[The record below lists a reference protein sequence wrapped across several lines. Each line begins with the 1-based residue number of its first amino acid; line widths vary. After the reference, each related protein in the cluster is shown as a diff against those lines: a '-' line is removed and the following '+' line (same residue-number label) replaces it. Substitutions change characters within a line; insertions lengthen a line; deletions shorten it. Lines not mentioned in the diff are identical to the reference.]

1 LLKPCISAAAI
12 SLVAATVAYA
22 QPSSLPGPPAGAP
35 QGWSVSAGAGG
46 LVSPAFRG
54 ASSYLVRPIPALIVR
69 HGDDFALSGLEASY
83 TPLRSGPWSA
93 GAQARFR
100 FGQDEKDNRVD
111 LQGLGDVDFAAEV
124 GGFVRYGQGPLSLKA
139 SFAHDVAGG
148 HGGQVGTLGAIYSL
162 PLQRTRSGPV
172 LLSAGPSV
180 TWASGKFNRAYYGV
194 DAGQSARSG
203 LARYRPGS
211 GLESAGLSANLI
223 APLTSRI
230 TLVAVGGYDRLLDRA
245 ADSPRIRQRGS
256 RDQGTIGLFLTYR
269 IL

>member
-1 LLKPCISAAAI
+1 MSKPAIAAGALLLGAA
-12 SLVAATVAYA
+12 SVAHA
-22 QPSSLPGPPAGAP
+22 QPSSLPGPPAGAG
-35 QGWSVSAGAGG
+35 QGWTASVGAGG

-54 ASSYLVRPIPALIVR
+54 GSSYLVRPIPALIVR

-100 FGQDEKDNRVD
+100 FGQDEADNRVA
-111 LQGLGDVDFAAEV
+111 LRGLGDVGFAAEL
-124 GGFVRYGQGPLSLKA
+124 GGFVRYGAGPVSLKA
-139 SFAHDVAGG
+139 SFAQDVAGG
-148 HGGQVGTLGAIYSL
+148 HDGQVATLGAVYAL
-162 PLQRTRSGPV
+162 PLARTRSGPW

-194 DAGQSARSG
+194 DAAQSARSG
-203 LARYRPGS
+203 LAPYRPGS

-230 TLVAVGGYDRLLDRA
+230 TLVGVAGYDRLLDRA
-245 ADSPRIRQRGS
+245 ADSPRIRQRGA
-256 RDQGTIGLFLTYR
+256 RDQGTVGLFLTYR

>member
-1 LLKPCISAAAI
+1 MLRHSLAAAAA
-12 SLVAATVAYA
+12 SLAAATVAHA
-22 QPSSLPGPPAGAP
+22 QPSSLPGPPTGAP

-46 LVSPAFRG
+46 LVSPAYRG
-54 ASSYLVRPIPALIVR
+54 GSSYLVRPIPALIVR
-69 HGDDFALSGLEASY
+69 HGDDFAVSGLEASY

-100 FGQDEKDNRVD
+100 FGQQEKNNRVA
-111 LQGLGDVDFAAEV
+111 LRGLGDVDFAAEL
-124 GGFVRYGQGPLSLKA
+124 GGFVRYGTGPVSLRA

-148 HGGQVGTLGAIYSL
+148 HGGQVATLGAVYSV
-162 PLQRTRSGPV
+162 PLRRTRSGPV

-194 DAGQSARSG
+194 DAGQAARSG
-203 LARYRPGS
+203 LAAYRPGS

-223 APLTSRI
+223 APLNRRI
-230 TLVAVGGYDRLLDRA
+230 TLVAVGGYDRLAGVA

-256 RDQGTIGLFLTYR
+256 RDQATVGLFLTYR
-269 IL
+269 LL